1 MTTKVIGIKEF
12 RKNLTKYGKK
22 TNGKNVR
29 FIVMRHT
36 VPLFEVKPVNEDEL
50 TDELI
55 LEKYA
60 KEIEEAL
67 EQVKQ
72 GKVYTSEEVLAHIR
86 RRR

>member
-12 RKNLTKYGKK
+12 RKNLTKLGKK

-36 VPLFEVKPVNEDEL
+36 VPLFEVKPIDEDEL
-50 TDELI
+50 TDELL

-60 KEIEEAL
+60 KDIEEAL
-67 EQVKQ
+67 RQVER
-72 GKVYTSEEVLAHIR
+72 GEVYSSEEMLERIR
-86 RRR
+86 RRK